1 MRVERSIVVAR
12 PQEDVFAFVVNL
24 ENLSAWQQE
33 VVEVR
38 VNRPLETGAR
48 YTEVRT
54 FLGKRFESTVEVTAL
69 EPPTTFALRVVKGP
83 IPISV
88 RHTFEPDGTGTRI
101 RIHGEGDESGLRG
114 FTAALVGRQAARR
127 LKADLARLKAVLEQA
142 DPPEP

>member
-1 MRVERSIVVAR
+1 M
-12 PQEDVFAFVVNL
+12 VNL

-38 VNRPLETGAR
+38 VNGPLEAGAR

-69 EPPTTFALRVVKGP
+69 VPPTAFALRVVKGP

-127 LKADLARLKAVLEQA
+127 LEADLARLKAVLEQ
-142 DPPEP
+142 DGLPEP

>member
-12 PQEDVFAFVVNL
+12 PHEEVFAFVANL
-24 ENLSAWQQE
+24 ENLTAWQPE

-38 VNRPLETGAR
+38 VDGPLEAGAR

-54 FLGKRFESTVEVTAL
+54 FLGKRFESTLEVTAL
-69 EPPTTFALRVVKGP
+69 EPPTAFALRVVKGP

-101 RIHGEGDESGLRG
+101 RIHGEGDESRLRG
-114 FTAALVGRQAARR
+114 FTGALVGRLAARR
-127 LKADLARLKAVLEQA
+127 LEADLARLKAVLEQ
-142 DPPEP
+142 DDLPEP

>member
-1 MRVERSIVVAR
+1 MAAR
-12 PQEDVFAFVVNL
+12 PQEEVFAFVVNL
-24 ENLSAWQQE
+24 ENLSSWQQE

-38 VNRPLETGAR
+38 LNGPLEAGTR

-69 EPPTTFALRVVKGP
+69 EPPTTFALRVLKGP

-101 RIHGEGDESGLRG
+101 RIHGRATSPAC
-114 FTAALVGRQAARR
+114 AASQRRWSAARR
-127 LKADLARLKAVLEQA
+127 HDASRRTFARLKAVLEQ
-142 DPPEP
+142 DDLPEP